1 VATVPSAFDDYQ
13 KLLQEQFK
21 QSQTLA
27 DERAAVRQQQRDMIN
42 QPTNSRFLNPGQTG
56 LLDVF
61 KQGPD
66 AAQNKLIT
74 DFGLML
80 MASDPNKA
88 LSQRIG
94 SALGSGVA
102 SMNKERDKE
111 RARNLSLSKIDMEDI
126 QAKTE
131 LLKERQANRKSLFD
145 LSQAQEASDRAE
157 EGLVIRQENL
167 DIQQTAADRQ
177 ADEYTRRKGQD
188 FLTATEATKNE
199 NTLAARRAIKP
210 ILDAGVSIQDL
221 QDYTTARKTVDIS
234 AMSAQQQETA
244 YTLATLQ
251 KTTPTELNP
260 DYNQFLVQALKD
272 AGNPLLSGT
281 GKKDTE
287 VDLYKGFTVGAK
299 GISDPLLV
307 KKLPNYNKLK
317 SDFANLYPNK
327 PQTDKNIAEYARKVA
342 ERNARNRR
350 SNP

>member
-1 VATVPSAFDDYQ
+1 MATVPSAFDDYQ

-42 QPTNSRFLNPGQTG
+42 QPTNSRLLNPGQKG

-61 KQGPD
+61 RDGPD
-66 AAQNKLIT
+66 AAQNKFIT

-102 SMNKERDKE
+102 GMGKERDKE

-145 LSQAQEASDRAE
+145 LSQAQEASDRAK
-157 EGLVIRQENL
+157 EGLGIRQEGL
-167 DIQQTAADRQ
+167 KIQQEAANRSS
-177 ADEYTRRKGQD
+177 DEYTRKQNLD
-188 FLTATEATKNE
+188 FLTPSEFAKNK
-199 NTLAARRAIKP
+199 NTSAARKAVDPYIE
-210 ILDAGVSIQDL
+210 AGFTIQEL
-221 QDYTTARKTVDIS
+221 KDYTIARRTKDIS
-234 AMSAQQQETA
+234 TLPPEMKRMAEMQAQINGTSV
-244 YTLATLQ
+244 
-251 KTTPTELNP
+251 TELNP

-281 GKKDTE
+281 GIEDTD
-287 VDLYKGFTVGAK
+287 VDKYKTYSTGSK
-299 GISDPLLV
+299 SISDEQLV
-307 KKLPNYNKLK
+307 KKLPNYNELK
-317 SDFANLYPNK
+317 TEFGRLYPK
-327 PQTDKNIAEYARKVA
+327 RPQTDENIAEYARQVA
-342 ERNARNRR
+342 ERNAKNRKK
-350 SNP
+350 